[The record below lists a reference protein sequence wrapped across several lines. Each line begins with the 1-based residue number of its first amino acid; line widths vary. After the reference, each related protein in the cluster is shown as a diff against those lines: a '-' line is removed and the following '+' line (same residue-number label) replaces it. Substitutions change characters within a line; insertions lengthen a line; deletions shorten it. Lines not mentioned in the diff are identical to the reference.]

1 MTAAAKPAG
10 VAHNVLTPDD
20 AEAFW
25 NALSRWQGELS
36 LTDWRITQSP
46 LPSRY
51 MAEMNK
57 WDWKQRQVSCRL
69 GLNWRSSPITPA
81 TIEQTAVHELL
92 HVLLYPLI
100 ETVRGN
106 ASPDDIAS
114 AEHAVINTLE
124 RLLVPDE

>member
-1 MTAAAKPAG
+1 MTTKLPAVG
-10 VAHNVLTPDD
+10 NVLTPDD

-46 LPSRY
+46 KPSCY
-51 MAEMNK
+51 MADMHR

-69 GLNWRSSPITPA
+69 GLNWKSSPITDVS
-81 TIEQTAVHELL
+81 IEQTAVHELL

-106 ASPDDIAS
+106 SSPDDIAS
-114 AEHAVINTLE
+114 AEHAVINVLE
-124 RLLVPDE
+124 RLLVPDA